1 MLNRRDVLVA
11 AIAACVT
18 LGAVTLAQSGKQP
31 LMGSSVFDWNAIEV
45 KQQKTGSRRQFFQ
58 SPTATVGELECHAT
72 TLKPGEAA
80 NPPHRH
86 PEEAVVIVKE
96 GTVEALV
103 NGEWRRA
110 GPGSVIFEATNQLHG
125 VRNVGHTPA
134 TYHVVKWLAAD
145 ASKAQVKP

>member
-1 MLNRRDVLVA
+1 MLITRRDVVVAIVTACATLGVA
-11 AIAACVT
+11 AFSQAEKS
-18 LGAVTLAQSGKQP
+18 LL
-31 LMGSSVFDWNAIEV
+31 GSSVFDWNAV
-45 KQQKTGSRRQFFQ
+45 SASPQKYGARRQFFQ

-125 VRNVGHTPA
+125 VRNVGQTPA